1 MPFRCCHAIFK
12 SEKIY
17 IKNLSALFA
26 FCLKHLSFIL
36 CLAAMRP
43 EPREEKERFEV
54 QITIIFFASYFG
66 VLLVII
72 HSELSK
78 SFLLFHEQLC
88 NLLHLRWVVDGRAGR
103 RASERA
109 SCGRSGERKD
119 FLVKLWQRLKAF
131 SCHVKILWDR
141 NGAVDSFINKFTVWA
156 APITNERNWSGGDFH
171 FPLLHQGFPLRM
183 D

>member
-43 EPREEKERFEV
+43 EPREEKERFEA

-109 SCGRSGERKD
+109 VAGQEREKT
-119 FLVKLWQRLKAF
+119 F
-131 SCHVKILWDR
+131 SLNCDR
-141 NGAVDSFINKFTVWA
+141 D
-156 APITNERNWSGGDFH
+156 
-171 FPLLHQGFPLRM
+171 
-183 D
+183 